1 MQLHH
6 ERTEERRKL
15 VKGKQDTES
24 SATNIHE
31 KWKKILGTVY
41 ILGDQGLSFSL
52 LLVHWIPCW
61 LVWTEIECM
70 VLKWPINR
78 VSTIWEILEIL
89 KSESISLRT
98 GY

>member
-41 ILGDQGLSFSL
+41 ILGGYLQGYVYINFHELSQYGWAMMPGFVMNFAS
-52 LLVHWIPCW
+52 I
-61 LVWTEIECM
+61 
-70 VLKWPINR
+70 
-78 VSTIWEILEIL
+78 
-89 KSESISLRT
+89 KSRNN
-98 GY
+98 

>member
-1 MQLHH
+1 MELYQSQFLLILNLESTENVQLSKHPFLFFIKKLQLHH

-41 ILGDQGLSFSL
+41 ILG
-52 LLVHWIPCW
+52 
-61 LVWTEIECM
+61 E
-70 VLKWPINR
+70 
-78 VSTIWEILEIL
+78 
-89 KSESISLRT
+89 
-98 GY
+98 